1 MQRNLWNFL
10 WGTDSDTVIVLLEEK
25 TSDAVTQAEIIPT
38 TAEVK
43 ENVARAI
50 CRAAKN
56 GN

>member
-1 MQRNLWNFL
+1 MKLGYE
-10 WGTDSDTVIVLLEEK
+10 GTDSDTVIVVSDEK
-25 TSDAVTQAEIIPT
+25 TTDTVAQIEVIPT
-38 TAEVK
+38 TTEVK